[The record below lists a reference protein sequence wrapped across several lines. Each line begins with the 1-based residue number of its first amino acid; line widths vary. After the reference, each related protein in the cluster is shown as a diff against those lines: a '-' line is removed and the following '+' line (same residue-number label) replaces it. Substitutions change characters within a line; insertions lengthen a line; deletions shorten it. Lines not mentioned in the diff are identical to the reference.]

1 MRDAKIKEEV
11 FVGPQIRGLMQ
22 DVTYEEQL
30 SKVNKATWKSLKI
43 CITHFWGG
51 GKVCRNAENYR
62 HMVADLVKSHKAT
75 GV

>member
-30 SKVNKATWKSLKI
+30 SKVDKATWKSLKI
-43 CITHFWGG
+43 CITHFGG
-51 GKVCRNAENYR
+51 GEGVSQCRKLPSY
-62 HMVADLVKSHKAT
+62 
-75 GV
+75 GG